1 MKRTLKRYRL
11 VLLVLAATVAGG
23 LIASGA
29 SQKRSPLQQYMRQKL
44 EHAQYALEGLAL
56 EDFKLIEK
64 NATAMRKLS
73 EDARWRITPN
83 LDYLRRSA
91 EFQDLA
97 AELAAKAKARNLEGA
112 TLAYVQLTINCVNC
126 HKLVRDERL
135 VALGPRETDRDRR

>member
-1 MKRTLKRYRL
+1 MKRTLQRYRL

-135 VALGPRETDRDRR
+135 VTLGPRQTDLERR

>member
-56 EDFKLIEK
+56 GDFKLIEK

-135 VALGPRETDRDRR
+135 VTLGPRQTDLERR

>member
-23 LIASGA
+23 FIASGA

-73 EDARWRITPN
+73 EDGGGGSHRISTTSGVVRSFRTWLPNWRPK
-83 LDYLRRSA
+83 RRQGTS
-91 EFQDLA
+91 
-97 AELAAKAKARNLEGA
+97 K
-112 TLAYVQLTINCVNC
+112 
-126 HKLVRDERL
+126 
-135 VALGPRETDRDRR
+135 GPH

>member
-1 MKRTLKRYRL
+1 MQRTLKRYRV

-23 LIASGA
+23 LIAYGA

-73 EDARWRITPN
+73 DDARWRITPN

-135 VALGPRETDRDRR
+135 VTLGPRETDRERR